1 MAGIHDHGGEFR
13 QAYYAME
20 KIYCAMGKKKRR
32 ERSDASDEDESKAKR
47 QKPNESSDVDDSKNE
62 YTTGSEA
69 EADADAAMRESMK
82 ILVSSFSDKQFDQ
95 YEIFRRA
102 AFPRSRIR
110 TLMQSVC
117 GSAVP
122 PSAVIAMAGMAK
134 VYVGEVVEEACA
146 ARERWRDEGPLRPK
160 HIREAARQLRKKDA
174 ILSSKH
180 QKVMF

>member
-1 MAGIHDHGGEFR
+1 
-13 QAYYAME
+13 
-20 KIYCAMGKKKRR
+20 MGKKKRR
-32 ERSDASDEDESKAKR
+32 ERSLDASDEEESKAKR
-47 QKPNESSDVDDSKNE
+47 QKSNESSDVDDSKTE
-62 YTTGSEA
+62 DTTGSEA
-69 EADADAAMRESMK
+69 EVDGDAVMRENMK
-82 ILVSSFSDKQFDQ
+82 ALVSAFSDKQFDQ

-110 TLMQSVC
+110 TIMQGVC

-134 VYVGEVVEEACA
+134 VYVGEVVEEACE
-146 ARERWRDEGPLRPK
+146 ARERCGDEGPLRPK

-180 QKVMF
+180 RKVLF

>member
-1 MAGIHDHGGEFR
+1 
-13 QAYYAME
+13 
-20 KIYCAMGKKKRR
+20 MGKKKRR
-32 ERSDASDEDESKAKR
+32 ERSLDASDEDESKAKR
-47 QKPNESSDVDDSKNE
+47 QKPSESSDLDDSKTE

-69 EADADAAMRESMK
+69 EVVDGDAAMRENMK
-82 ILVSSFSDKQFDQ
+82 VLVSSFSDKQFDQ

-110 TLMQSVC
+110 TLMQNVC

-134 VYVGEVVEEACA
+134 VYVGEVVEEACE
-146 ARERWRDEGPLRPK
+146 ARERLGEEGPLRPK

>member
-1 MAGIHDHGGEFR
+1 
-13 QAYYAME
+13 
-20 KIYCAMGKKKRR
+20 MGKKKRR
-32 ERSDASDEDESKAKR
+32 ERSLDASDEDESKAKR
-47 QKPNESSDVDDSKNE
+47 QKPSESSDLDDSKTE

-69 EADADAAMRESMK
+69 EVDGDAAMRENMK
-82 ILVSSFSDKQFDQ
+82 VLVSSFSDKQFDQ

-110 TLMQSVC
+110 TLMQNVC
-117 GSAVP
+117 GSTVP

-134 VYVGEVVEEACA
+134 VYVGEVVEEACE
-146 ARERWRDEGPLRPK
+146 ARERLGEEGPLRPK